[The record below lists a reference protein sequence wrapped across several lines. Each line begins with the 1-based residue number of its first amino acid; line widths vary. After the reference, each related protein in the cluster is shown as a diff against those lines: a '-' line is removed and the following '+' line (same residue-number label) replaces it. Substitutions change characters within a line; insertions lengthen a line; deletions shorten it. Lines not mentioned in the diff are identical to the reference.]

1 MNGAG
6 RQPATRPKQAEAKS
20 ARRTLRIY
28 HDRGY
33 ERSVVTKSFSQNL
46 GFQTRAVHLGE
57 LASPSIPSVPAAPPI
72 VQASGFAFESIE
84 SLEESF
90 SVPGSF
96 HYSRAQNP
104 TAEALERA
112 VAALEGGDRAAAYAS
127 GMAAIHGVL
136 TALLRPGD
144 RIVAPD
150 RVYGGSHAFFQGFLR
165 EFGVETSYAKTND
178 IASWRAALERPAQ
191 VVFAETITNPTLEVV
206 DLGAIAEMTHRAG
219 AKLVVDATFTT
230 PYLSR
235 PLAEGA
241 DYVVHSATKYLGGH
255 GDLIAGLVVG
265 GDEAMRPVRR
275 RLIETGGNISPFV
288 AWLVLRGL
296 RTLGLRVERH
306 CATALELARFLET
319 QEKVERVFHP
329 ALPSHPDHARVQA
342 RFGGRGSG
350 MVSLVVKGGLEG
362 AKRFINRLELFA
374 RAGSL
379 GDTHSLAVLPS
390 MASHRHLSAEA
401 LSEMGI
407 TPGFVRLSVGLEDP
421 ADLIADVRDAL
432 GAI

>member
-1 MNGAG
+1 MS
-6 RQPATRPKQAEAKS
+6 PKRLPE
-20 ARRTLRIY
+20 
-28 HDRGY
+28 G
-33 ERSVVTKSFSQNL
+33 L
-46 GFQTRAVHLGE
+46 GFQTRSVHLGGVTAPKIE
-57 LASPSIPSVPAAPPI
+57 SEPAATPI
-72 VQASGFAFESIE
+72 VQTSGFSFENVE

-96 HYSRAQNP
+96 HYSRVSNP
-104 TAEALERA
+104 TVDALERLIA
-112 VAALEGGDRAAAYAS
+112 DLEGGDAACAYAS

-136 TALLRPGD
+136 SALLRPGD

-150 RVYGGSHAFFQGFLR
+150 RVYGGSHAFFHGFLR
-165 EFGVETSYAKTND
+165 DFGVETTFVKTSD
-178 IASWRAALERPAQ
+178 LAAWRGALERPAR

-206 DLGAIAEMTHRAG
+206 DLEAIAKLSLARG

-235 PLAEGA
+235 PLELGA

-265 GDEAMRPVRR
+265 READMRAVKR
-275 RLIETGGNISPFV
+275 RLVETGGNLSPFV

-296 RTLGLRVERH
+296 KTLGLRMERH
-306 CATALELARFLET
+306 CASALQLARFLSEHP
-319 QEKVERVFHP
+319 KVEAVHYP
-329 ALPSHPDHARVQA
+329 GLSPHPDHERAMRL
-342 RFGGRGSG
+342 FGGRGSG
-350 MVSLVVKGGLEG
+350 VVSLVLGGGLES
-362 AKRFINRLELFA
+362 AKRFVNTLALFE

-390 MASHRHLSAEA
+390 MASHRHLGPEGLA
-401 LSEMGI
+401 EMGI

-421 ADLIADVRDAL
+421 EDLIRDLEAAL
-432 GAI
+432 LAA